1 MVEGT
6 ETQPAIYI
14 SGIYHLCTEKE
25 IHSQSRVKRGNDAM
39 EPYGVVRLS
48 LGPEES
54 GRFERGKG
62 IATERKTSINSER
75 QE

>member
-1 MVEGT
+1 
-6 ETQPAIYI
+6 
-14 SGIYHLCTEKE
+14 
-25 IHSQSRVKRGNDAM
+25 M

-48 LGPEES
+48 LGPEEW